1 MATTRFPAEQN
12 PAVDPELPQPSGQST
27 ITAPAPGE
35 VAVANTNTA
44 VLEAIGIPAA
54 SPQAVPVVTNQAA
67 AEEVASSAPAAVE
80 IFRAQQS
87 TVTTVTNDAAA
98 VDAAAANIPTGD
110 QTNSTITVGEDE
122 STAETQRLANQQAA
136 AKQRTQEQQAIQA
149 RFNQPANG
157 DWRVRLQLAPDSD
170 YLYNSTNPGILAPLK
185 ASDGVIFPYTPT
197 IQTSYNANYD
207 TTDLVHSN
215 YRGLFYKNSYVS
227 EVNVS
232 GVFTAQDTQEA
243 EYVLAV
249 IHFFRS
255 VTKMFYGQDAERGTP
270 PPLVYFYGLGQFQF
284 NNHPCVVKSFNYS
297 LPNDVDYIRTQPN
310 NYGVNLLNRRVKA
323 INSPSN
329 TLAGTVARIGNAV
342 DKLGNLLNIGALPK
356 FGSATAAG
364 TPGVSQQAVNNTSNA
379 TYVPTKIEIQ
389 LSLMPIQTRNQI
401 SQQFSLKGFAN
412 GDLLRGGFW

>member
-1 MATTRFPAEQN
+1 
-12 PAVDPELPQPSGQST
+12 
-27 ITAPAPGE
+27 
-35 VAVANTNTA
+35 
-44 VLEAIGIPAA
+44 
-54 SPQAVPVVTNQAA
+54 
-67 AEEVASSAPAAVE
+67 
-80 IFRAQQS
+80 
-87 TVTTVTNDAAA
+87 
-98 VDAAAANIPTGD
+98 
-110 QTNSTITVGEDE
+110 
-122 STAETQRLANQQAA
+122 
-136 AKQRTQEQQAIQA
+136 
-149 RFNQPANG
+149 
-157 DWRVRLQLAPDSD
+157 
-170 YLYNSTNPGILAPLK
+170 
-185 ASDGVIFPYTPT
+185 
-197 IQTSYNANYD
+197 
-207 TTDLVHSN
+207 
-215 YRGLFYKNSYVS
+215 VS

>member
-54 SPQAVPVVTNQAA
+54 SPQAVPAVTNQAA
-67 AEEVASSAPAAVE
+67 AEEVASSAPAPVE

-98 VDAAAANIPTGD
+98 VNAAAANIPTGD

-157 DWRVRLQLAPDSD
+157 DWRVRLRLAPDSD

-227 EVNVS
+227 EVNVN

-389 LSLMPIQTRNQI
+389 LSLMPIQTRDQI